1 MSDLQVPPGWAE
13 EYCRVTEPDL
23 FEPSAAESTEIALAF
38 LPTQRWPAE
47 YDADEVCADLA
58 DGVVVQQRGTGAEPY
73 FRLGGTR
80 FDVFVQPRI
89 EADRGVPQAFV
100 SSVKPAR
107 GQGRTESV
115 QPESVRLWPV
125 WDAPEEDLFWL
136 AETFAEGARIVRRRR
151 VVLEQARRGLTTTC
165 TPTDQHS
172 ALHAAVRRHYQP
184 LQLMLRLLEQR
195 SSVEG
200 TVSATGTAAQTLP
213 GDDGPQLWIELA
225 HRTRFAEGRPVG
237 VTLPGGTNR
246 RLRVVE
252 VDENT
257 MVVAAP
263 REPVEEGTPLRLEQQ
278 GRFALSKHSAA
289 LRAFLDEQVEGSW
302 TQLAQLLCRPSRLPV
317 VDLPA
322 ITRFHDTRL
331 NAEQRSAVRGA
342 VGSPHVFFVQGP
354 PGTGK
359 TTVITEV
366 VRQLLARGER
376 VLLLA
381 PMHVAVDEVLGRV
394 ADRPGV
400 LALRIS
406 WDDARVHPDL
416 HKYLPE
422 QAGRTYLRQAR
433 RPDTSRAAR
442 WQAEIAALSR
452 QADAVTAYLGA
463 RAHRA
468 AVAAL
473 VTQAEQWYQQW
484 ATQTTATITAADR
497 DIATG
502 AAALQQLQ
510 SAAAQAAA
518 HAEALRAQV
527 AAVPWLRRVWA
538 DLRGSLGRTSDVAA
552 LNTAAREA
560 AAHHTSLL
568 ADQRAWTTWHAD
580 AQQRADEARAHGTA
594 MEPVYRNDLGQ
605 RRAALANAGRVLE
618 ATAADL
624 RTVLGRDPDTVGDEE
639 LAGIPDRVAGEITR
653 RRHWIGL
660 EAHWFAVSGLAEQN
674 EQTLLEQ
681 IDADLRRSAN
691 LVCCTTTGV
700 NRDLGDSDFDTLIVD
715 EASRVVD
722 SEFLIGAVRARRWVL
737 VGDER
742 QLPPYVEPADEHHLH
757 ALSALRALD
766 RNAAPDLPTAVHRL
780 GQRWQEDEEI
790 HQFRARTVEET
801 ATRIRDTGRW
811 RRTYRATFEE
821 SWAQLRRLGGEPE
834 ATLLSAML
842 DHLVR
847 SLFERTVTEVPAAL
861 RQALLWQ
868 RRMVEPLAELVRVPI
883 YGGEYRTPSGSPL
896 EPLRYGPTKTPIVFV
911 DTSTHGP
918 RAASRHVGN
927 GFVNDL
933 EAELVVKLCH
943 GWERRLRSSGAEPVT
958 VSVLTF
964 YRAQAAVLRKALG
977 GPRYPEFRLL
987 QFQVVDA
994 IDKIQ
999 GQEADLVFLSFCR
1012 ALLGRGT
1019 PSAQYGRWLQDV
1031 RRLNVACTRA
1041 RRGITIVGHAPTL
1054 RRLNGVPAAQAFY
1067 RNLFQQAVERPADMQ
1082 IVSDV
1087 G

>member
-1 MSDLQVPPGWAE
+1 VSDLRVPAGWAQ
-13 EYCRVTEPDL
+13 EYCQVTEPEL
-23 FEPSAAESTEIALAF
+23 FRPSAAESTEIGLAC
-38 LPTQRWPAE
+38 LPTQRWLAD

-80 FDVFVQPRI
+80 FDVFVQPRV
-89 EADRGVPQAFV
+89 EADRGVTQAFV

-115 QPESVRLWPV
+115 RPRSVRVRPV
-125 WDAPEEDLFWL
+125 WEAPEEDLVRL
-136 AETFAEGARIVRRRR
+136 AGVFAEGARIIRRRR
-151 VVLEQARRGLTTTC
+151 VLLEHARRGLTTTR
-165 TPTDQHS
+165 TPADQHS

-195 SSVEG
+195 STVEG
-200 TVSATGTAAQTLP
+200 TVRATGTAAQTLP

-225 HRTRFAEGRPVG
+225 DRTRFAEGRPVG
-237 VTLPGGTNR
+237 VTMPGGTNR
-246 RLRVVE
+246 RLRVLE
-252 VDENT
+252 IDGHT

-302 TQLAQLLCRPSRLPV
+302 THLAQLLCRPSRLPV

-322 ITRFHDTRL
+322 LARFHDADL
-331 NAEQRSAVRGA
+331 NAEQRGAVRGA
-342 VGSPHVFFVQGP
+342 VGSPHAFFVQGP

-359 TTVITEV
+359 TTVIAEV

-394 ADRPGV
+394 AGRPGV

-422 QAGRTYLRQAR
+422 QAARTYLRQAR
-433 RPDTSRAAR
+433 RPETSRAAR
-442 WQAEIAALSR
+442 WQGEITALSR
-452 QADAVTAYLGA
+452 QADAMTTYLGA

-468 AVAAL
+468 RAADL
-473 VTQAEQWYQQW
+473 ITQAEQRYRQW
-484 ATQTTATITAADR
+484 AAQAAAAITAADR
-497 DIATG
+497 DVATG
-502 AAALQQLQ
+502 AAALYRLE
-510 SAAAQAAA
+510 AASAQAAA
-518 HAEALRAQV
+518 HAEALRTRA

-538 DLRGSLGRTSDVAA
+538 DLRGGLGLTSDVAA

-560 AAHHTSLL
+560 AAHRTRLL
-568 ADQRAWTTWHAD
+568 ADQRAWIAWHAD
-580 AQQRADEARAHGTA
+580 AQRRAGDARGHHTSL
-594 MEPVYRNDLGQ
+594 EPVYRTDLE
-605 RRAALANAGRVLE
+605 RHRAALISAEHDLE
-618 ATAADL
+618 ATAADV
-624 RTVLGRDPDTVGDEE
+624 RTVTGRDPATVGDGE
-639 LAGIPDRVAGEITR
+639 LAGARDDAVGEITR
-653 RRHWIGL
+653 RRHWIAL
-660 EAHWFAVSGLAEQN
+660 EARWFAMSGPAGRT

-691 LVCCTTTGV
+691 LICCTTTGV

-715 EASRVVD
+715 EASRVID

-766 RNAAPDLPTAVHRL
+766 RGAAPDLPTAVRRL

-790 HQFRARTVEET
+790 HQFRARTVAET
-801 ATRIRDTGRW
+801 ATRIRDSGRW
-811 RRTYRATFEE
+811 RHTYRATFEE
-821 SWAQLRRLGGEPE
+821 SWTQLRRLGGEPE

-861 RQALLWQ
+861 RQPLLWQ
-868 RRMVEPLAELVRVPI
+868 RRMIEPIAELVRVPI
-883 YGGEYRTPSGSPL
+883 YGGEYRTPPGSPL

-911 DTSTHGP
+911 DTSAHGP

-933 EAELVVKLCH
+933 EAELVVKLCR
-943 GWERRLRSSGAEPVT
+943 GWERRLRSSKAEPVT

-987 QFQVVDA
+987 RFRVVDA

-1012 ALLGRGT
+1012 TLPGRGT

-1041 RRGITIVGHAPTL
+1041 RRGLTIVGHAPTL
-1054 RRLNGVPAAQAFY
+1054 RRLNGVPAAQEFY
-1067 RNLFQQAVERPADMQ
+1067 RNLFQQAVDRPADMR